1 MNKKTLKVSKPN
13 AEIDKNDRKSFLE
26 NTVAPCSHDEQQTR
40 KQVSIRM
47 MEAVVDASNLTSALK
62 RVKSN
67 KGSAG
72 VDNMTTEELEN
83 YLNLHLESIKKQ
95 LLSGTYQPSA
105 VKRVEIPKPDGGVRK
120 LGIPTVLDRFIQQ
133 AVGQVLN
140 QIYDSK
146 FSESSFGFRPRRSA
160 QDAIRQSKRY
170 VEEGYRIVV
179 DIDLEKFFDKV
190 QHDELMNILK
200 CQIKD
205 ARLLKLI
212 RRYLKAG
219 IMINNEVI
227 EPTEGTPQGGP
238 LSPLL
243 SNIILDKLDKELEKR
258 GHKFCRYADDCN
270 VYVKTKRS
278 GERVKTS
285 LTKFISDKLKLK
297 VNEDKSAV
305 AHVSRRKFLGYT
317 FNLRQKAKVQIKPH
331 GKSVEK
337 FKLKVKALMRAGRGR
352 NIKRFIKEDLNPLL
366 RGWYE
371 YFKVS
376 DVKRIFR
383 DLEEWIRRRIRNI
396 YWRQLKSGKTR
407 FKEMINC
414 GIKPERAKECAGN
427 GRGPWWN
434 SNKLHMSELMP
445 TKSLKEMGL
454 YCFAK

>member
-13 AEIDKNDRKSFLE
+13 AEIFKSDRKSFLE
-26 NTVAPCSHDEQQTR
+26 NTVAPYSHDEQADR
-40 KQVSIRM
+40 KQVRNKI
-47 MEAVVDASNLTSALK
+47 MEAVVEASNLTIALR
-62 RVKSN
+62 RVKRN

-72 VDNMTTEELEN
+72 VDNMTTDELES
-83 YLNLHLESIKKQ
+83 YLNLHLEQIKKQ

-160 QDAIRQSKRY
+160 QDAIKQSKRY
-170 VEEGYRIVV
+170 VEQGHKIVV

-190 QHDELMNILK
+190 QHDELMNTLK
-200 CQIKD
+200 QRIKD

-212 RRYLKAG
+212 RRYLKAD
-219 IMINNEVI
+219 IMINDEVI
-227 EPTEGTPQGGP
+227 EATEGTPQGGP

-270 VYVKTKRS
+270 IYVKSKRA
-278 GERVKTS
+278 GERVKAS
-285 LTKFISDKLKLK
+285 VTKFISDKLKLR

-331 GKSVEK
+331 DKSVEK
-337 FKLKVKALMRAGRGR
+337 FKLKVKTLMRAGRGR
-352 NIKRFIKEDLNPLL
+352 NIERFVKEDLNPIL

-376 DVKRIFR
+376 DVKSVFKAL
-383 DLEEWIRRRIRNI
+383 DEWISRRIRNI
-396 YWRQLKSGKTR
+396 YWRQLKSSKTR

-414 GIKPERAKECAGN
+414 GIRPERAKVCAGN

-445 TKSLKEMGL
+445 TAKLREMNL
-454 YCFAK
+454 YRFT